1 MKRLMCLL
9 LALLLLIGSAWAWEW
24 EDDEEILYSE
34 APRYP
39 KISIQSPVNGQTWE
53 KGGKLT
59 VRAACEGA
67 VEMRAILRF
76 PNGGEM
82 YMSTREENAANEYD
96 QLQWVFIQDPLP
108 AEPDGRYF
116 TTDAELVII
125 AHMEDGKQLE
135 KTIEIISPKDQLIKD
150 MLAEALANST
160 DKYYRYAPAQ
170 EDWDRGLCKNFVM
183 RLFDTYSGAYRMA
196 EYPELELYMP
206 KNKSKADSAPY
217 DYGIEWR
224 PEGPADGAPFEI
236 AAQFKYD
243 ASLSKAENQALCR
256 QVLESVQKGDFFQ
269 MVGYYYWGNGPHSL
283 LFMADYDAVN
293 DEVHWTDSN
302 MKGDRVDGYR
312 WGYIQYDAVKSV
324 DWFVEA
330 ICTKNRGCTIY
341 RLRDDLFV
349 Q

>member
-59 VRAACEGA
+59 VDAACEGA
-67 VEMRAILRF
+67 KWIQAILYF
-76 PNGGEM
+76 PNGNELLMATG
-82 YMSTREENAANEYD
+82 YDENSD
-96 QLQWVFIQDPLP
+96 GDRIKHVFSQD
-108 AEPDGRYF
+108 EDWYF
-116 TTDAELVII
+116 TTGAELVIT
-125 AHMEDGKQLE
+125 AYLPNGALVSKS
-135 KTIEIISPKDQLIKD
+135 IEIISPKDQLIKD

-312 WGYIQYDAVKSV
+312 WGYIQYNAVKSV